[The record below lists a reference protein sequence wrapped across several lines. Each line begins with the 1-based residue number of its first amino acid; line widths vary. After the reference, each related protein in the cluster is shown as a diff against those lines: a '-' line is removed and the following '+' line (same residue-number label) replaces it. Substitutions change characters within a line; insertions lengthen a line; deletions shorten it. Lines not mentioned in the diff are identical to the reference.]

1 MAVDSMQTLL
11 EQFEAAFTAND
22 AARVSRGYVE
32 DGRILAPGQDVIQG
46 RAAIE
51 AFISSIHDMGVHA
64 VRFDVLTRDQR
75 EDLGFEVGRY
85 EFRAGPVRPARRA
98 GRGHVIA

>member
-1 MAVDSMQTLL
+1 M
-11 EQFEAAFTAND
+11 
-22 AARVSRGYVE
+22 E

-64 VRFDVLTRDQR
+64 VHFDVLTRDQR

-85 EFRAGPVRPARRA
+85 EFRAEPDGPAIDTGKYVSVRRQQPDGTWLIDVDIFNSNTAVED
-98 GRGHVIA
+98 G